1 MALDSSARLGCFAAV
16 VAAWDAGT
24 YLLIHRLSGMFN
36 DFDFYWAS
44 ARLITRG
51 RDPYDLVQMH
61 QVLASIGLHPSSAM
75 GYAYPLALAYLM
87 VPLSFL
93 PPLVAGLVF
102 SGISLVALAA
112 AATML
117 LAPLRGLWWV
127 ERLAIAFAIGSFVP
141 ITGSLRMGQINLLV
155 LLLLV
160 VAFRGLARASTLAL
174 AGAIKLSPVVGLFSF
189 PPSQWWSRRGLLGG
203 AAIFGIVTVLP
214 SLVARGARL
223 PVLGMLAP
231 DAYYTNESVNGFV
244 GRLGGAIWHTAPAL
258 LPRLPLE
265 PTMLA
270 SVAVLAAVTVAVV
283 LVNGWRSTDGVL
295 ALLLGFSV
303 VAAPLNSLWN
313 YTPLLITL
321 IWCWPRVRGSPL
333 QRTLIAA
340 AWALIEVQQTIYDA
354 GPQLE
359 AGVPLR
365 GLLGS
370 TSLYGALL
378 VIGVAAF
385 LLVRERAAAGMFQGP
400 GHANTASRFASG
412 IGDHSS

>member
-1 MALDSSARLGCFAAV
+1 LALDSSARLGCFAAV

-295 ALLLGFSV
+295 GRRRSAQLAVELHP
-303 VAAPLNSLWN
+303 APHHPDLVLAEGAGQ
-313 YTPLLITL
+313 P
-321 IWCWPRVRGSPL
+321 
-333 QRTLIAA
+333 AA
-340 AWALIEVQQTIYDA
+340 ADTDRRGMGADRGTADD
-354 GPQLE
+354 
-359 AGVPLR
+359 LR
-365 GLLGS
+365 
-370 TSLYGALL
+370 
-378 VIGVAAF
+378 
-385 LLVRERAAAGMFQGP
+385 RRAAAGSRSASARTARLDVALRGAARDRRGGVPAGARTGRGRHVP
-400 GHANTASRFASG
+400 GSRTREYG
-412 IGDHSS
+412 VTLCLGNR